1 MNFECR
7 CKFLNKELKTSKKG
21 NQYLVVTIMQD
32 SSVLTIISDVDINL
46 DFGEDCIVVLTYD
59 VNYKNIRL
67 TGIK

>member
-7 CKFLNKELKTSKKG
+7 CKFLSKELKTSKKG
-21 NQYLVVTIMQD
+21 NQYLVVTIMQN

-46 DFGEDCIVVLTYD
+46 DFGKDCIVVLNYD

-67 TGIK
+67 IGIK